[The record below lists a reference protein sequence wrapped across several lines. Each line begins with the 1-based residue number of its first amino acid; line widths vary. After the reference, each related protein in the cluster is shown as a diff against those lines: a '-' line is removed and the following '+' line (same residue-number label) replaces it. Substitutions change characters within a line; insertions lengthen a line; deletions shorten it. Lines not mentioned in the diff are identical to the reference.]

1 MLRKNIK
8 IYYNKK
14 YLDLLYMSKV
24 NFVDSLIKDMK
35 EKKNL
40 SDSSIQ
46 AYLRNLKK
54 LNGDVV
60 INNFNFLKDSDKIIE
75 KLSPYKENTKRN
87 YLISIVSILSLST
100 KPLIKKLHDKYY
112 DLMMSKSEQI
122 NKDINPNDLTE
133 TQEKN
138 WMSWKQVEDKYKEL
152 EKEVDDFYKQ
162 KQISENQYNTLLGY
176 VILSL
181 YIHQAPRRNKDYQI
195 MKLVS
200 DYKPEMS
207 KEYNYLD
214 LHKKEFIFNSY
225 KTSSKYGTQ
234 IIKISDD
241 LWNALV
247 KYFKHHRIV
256 GTRSDGRKVLN
267 ENDDGDWF
275 LVYKNFKPLDKVNS
289 ITRILN
295 KIFGKAI
302 GSSMLRHIFL
312 TDKYGDSLEKA
323 EKDAKEMAHSS
334 SMQKDYIKK
343 PKSIVVTL

>member
-1 MLRKNIK
+1 
-8 IYYNKK
+8 
-14 YLDLLYMSKV
+14 MSKV
-24 NFVDSLIKDMK
+24 SFIDNLTKEMKD
-35 EKKNL
+35 KKKL

-46 AYLRNLKK
+46 AYLRNLRK
-54 LNGDVV
+54 LNKDEV
-60 INNFNFLKDSDKIIE
+60 ITNFNFLKDVDRIVE
-75 KLSPYKENTKRN
+75 RLSIYKENTKRN
-87 YLISIVSILSLST
+87 YLISIVSALSLYN

-112 DLMMSKSEQI
+112 DLMMQKNEQI
-122 NKDINPNDLTE
+122 NKDVNPNDLTE

-138 WMSWKQVEDKYKEL
+138 WMSWTDVKKKYDEIEL
-152 EKEVDDFYKQ
+152 DVNSFYKQ
-162 KQISENQYNTLLGY
+162 KTISENQYNSLLGY

-200 DYKPEMS
+200 TYKPEMS

-214 LHKKEFIFNSY
+214 LFKKEFIFNSY
-225 KTSSKYGTQ
+225 KTSNKYGTQ
-234 IIKISDD
+234 VIRISDD

-247 KYFKHHRIV
+247 KYFKHHRCV
-256 GTRSDGRKVLN
+256 GSRSDGRKVLN

-275 LVYKNFKPLDKVNS
+275 LVYKNCKPLDKVNS

-295 KIFGKAI
+295 KIFDKAI

-334 SMQKDYIKK
+334 GMQKDYIKK
-343 PKSIVVTL
+343 PKSITVTL